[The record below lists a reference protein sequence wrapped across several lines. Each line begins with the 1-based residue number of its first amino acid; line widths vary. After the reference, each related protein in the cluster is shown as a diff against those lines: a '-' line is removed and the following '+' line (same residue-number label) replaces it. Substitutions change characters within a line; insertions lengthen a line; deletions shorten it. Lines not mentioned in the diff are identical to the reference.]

1 VEELAAADFNHD
13 GKLDLVAVGE
23 SGPRCNRQSS
33 IEADLPAPTPSRLQ

>member
-23 SGPRCNRQSS
+23 SGPRCNRQSPL
-33 IEADLPAPTPSRLQ
+33 EADLPAPTEKRI